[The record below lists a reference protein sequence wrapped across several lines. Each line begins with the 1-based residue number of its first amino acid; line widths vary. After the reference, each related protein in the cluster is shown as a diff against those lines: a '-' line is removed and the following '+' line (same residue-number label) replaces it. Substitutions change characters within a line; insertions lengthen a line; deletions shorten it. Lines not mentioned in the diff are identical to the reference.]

1 MDIHTPISR
10 LVELRTAALDADNRL
25 SAWSLIVSFLGDA
38 ISPRGGIVSAGA
50 VQVLMARLGIGH
62 GTVRTAISRL
72 SADGWIERTREGRNS
87 FYRLSPDVAET
98 VQRAEQRIYAK
109 SSCLPPEV
117 PQTLVIST
125 DGFDPGALDTL
136 ETLGALMLNPHLALC
151 FTAAAALPANLRP
164 PMTSLA
170 AVSNLDPGTD
180 AIARIA
186 AARQRADLEA
196 FRTAYAPVPAMLESQ
211 TEIAAGDAMAL
222 RCLLIHEW
230 RRIALRVIAIPA
242 DLVQADDP
250 EPEIRALI
258 ARIYA
263 QLVPASEAWLN
274 DNATTPAG
282 ALPPPDAGFATR
294 FGR

>member
-1 MDIHTPISR
+1 MNTQSPISR
-10 LVELRTAALDADNRL
+10 LVALRTAALEAHNRL

-38 ISPRGGIVSAGA
+38 VSPRGGIVSAGA
-50 VQVLMARLGIGH
+50 VQALMARLGIGN

-87 FYRLSPDVAET
+87 FYRLSHDVAET

-109 SSCLPPEV
+109 SSCLPPEC
-117 PQTLVIST
+117 PQTLVIGT
-125 DGFDPGALDTL
+125 DAFDPDTL
-136 ETLGALMLNPHLALC
+136 ETFGALMLNPQLALC
-151 FTAAAALPANLRP
+151 FAAADALPESLRP
-164 PMTSLA
+164 PAATLA
-170 AVSNLDPGTD
+170 TVSKLDPGTD
-180 AIARIA
+180 ATARIA

-196 FRTAYAPVPAMLESQ
+196 LRTAYAPVPAMLESQ
-211 TEIAAGDAMAL
+211 TEIAPGDAIAL

-230 RRIALRVIAIPA
+230 RRIALRIIAIPA
-242 DLVQADDP
+242 DLLQPEDP
-250 EPEIRALI
+250 EPETRALI

-274 DNATTPAG
+274 DIATTPAG